1 VISSQANHELG
12 DTPKRRQPQSGSPA
26 QPPDAVPLAREA
38 GVVIHKTE
46 AFHGGA
52 FSMSGRFALW
62 TLRSRLA
69 LRSKIRRAG
78 DALIRLLRS
87 AIRGGGHGSGSPSV
101 TATG

>member
-1 VISSQANHELG
+1 
-12 DTPKRRQPQSGSPA
+12 
-26 QPPDAVPLAREA
+26 
-38 GVVIHKTE
+38 
-46 AFHGGA
+46 
-52 FSMSGRFALW
+52 MSGRFAHW

-78 DALIRLLRS
+78 DALVRLLRS